1 MHRDLLSFLLVE
13 VLLETAPCYRG
24 NCSVVRPS
32 VSADVRVMLATSRV
46 QMVQIKQDDYS
57 PNVIATMVGEVEPE
71 TIVVVGAHYD
81 SRGVQRSS
89 ATAAAPGANDDGS
102 GTQLLLQLARLI
114 FEDGISFKYTLVLG
128 AWSGEEQ
135 GRFTPAL
142 R

>member
-1 MHRDLLSFLLVE
+1 MLV
-13 VLLETAPCYRG
+13 
-24 NCSVVRPS
+24 
-32 VSADVRVMLATSRV
+32 TSR
-46 QMVQIKQDDYS
+46 VQIKQDDYS